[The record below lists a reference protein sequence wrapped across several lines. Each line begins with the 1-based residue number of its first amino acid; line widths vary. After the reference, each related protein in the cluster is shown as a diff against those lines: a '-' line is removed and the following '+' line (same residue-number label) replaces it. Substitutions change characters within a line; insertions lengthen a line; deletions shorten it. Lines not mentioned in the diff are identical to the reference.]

1 MRNVQSNIESLVPEL
16 NKKFSDAPAEDIVG
30 YFLQAFKGRI
40 ALSSSLS
47 IEDQT
52 LTDIIVKTD
61 KTARIFTLDTG
72 RLFPETYQLIDKTN
86 MTYGI
91 NLEVFF
97 PNYEAVQQ
105 MVKEE
110 GINLFYNSIES
121 RHRCC
126 QVRKLEPLK
135 RAMKGLDVWICGLR
149 KQQSVTRK
157 NMQVVEWDDI
167 HNLIKVNPLINWSEE
182 DVEQYVKKHHV
193 PYNKLQ
199 DKGFPSIG
207 CQPCTRAI
215 KPGEDINAIVGSLYI
230 VGGSTIVGL
239 LIALPVVFYM
249 NVYLKP
255 NSKFGYA
262 ARLAYDTLFGI
273 PSIVYGSFA
282 FTIMVWLGI
291 RASLGGGILVT
302 TLLIVPI
309 LIRSMDEVAKTIPQE
324 ILDSSYSLGATRI
337 ETIGVVLRQIAPAI
351 ATATLLSI
359 GRAIGDCAGVMFTAG
374 FSDHIPHGL
383 NQQAA
388 TLPLSVFFQLSAP
401 LEDVQNRAY
410 AAAVVLTIIVLILSF
425 GGRFIMSH
433 FSKNKI

>member
-1 MRNVQSNIESLVPEL
+1 MKYLEERIVKILMLGSIG
-16 NKKFSDAPAEDIVG
+16 IVG
-30 YFLQAFKGRI
+30 FFVLSVLWTIFRRGIPVLSWEMVSQLPSGGFYLGGKGGFL
-40 ALSSSLS
+40 
-47 IEDQT
+47 
-52 LTDIIVKTD
+52 
-61 KTARIFTLDTG
+61 
-72 RLFPETYQLIDKTN
+72 
-86 MTYGI
+86 
-91 NLEVFF
+91 
-97 PNYEAVQQ
+97 
-105 MVKEE
+105 
-110 GINLFYNSIES
+110 
-121 RHRCC
+121 
-126 QVRKLEPLK
+126 
-135 RAMKGLDVWICGLR
+135 
-149 KQQSVTRK
+149 
-157 NMQVVEWDDI
+157 
-167 HNLIKVNPLINWSEE
+167 
-182 DVEQYVKKHHV
+182 
-193 PYNKLQ
+193 
-199 DKGFPSIG
+199 
-207 CQPCTRAI
+207 
-215 KPGEDINAIVGSLYI
+215 NAIVGSLYI
-230 VGGSTIVGL
+230 VGGSTLLGL
-239 LIALPVVFYM
+239 LISLPVVFYM

-255 NSKFGYA
+255 NSKFGYI

-282 FTIMVWLGI
+282 FTVMVWLGI

-401 LEDVQNRAY
+401 QEDVQNRAY
-410 AAAVVLTIIVLILSF
+410 AAAVVLTIIVLVLSF
-425 GGRFIMSH
+425 GGRYIMSH